1 MCQKIICAVGERKF
15 KSESYID
22 AFLRGKDNMFVAHEL
37 TSDEYISSETEL
49 AVTLRLLA
57 GGDFYDLGVIF
68 NISFEHCDQII
79 YSVLKDW
86 IIDRNIDKIDME
98 DYLDN
103 LDEIKSVSRGVTKRF
118 SGIFK
123 EAIGAIDGWLVRI
136 SRPSLSKD
144 GERNLTS
151 YYSRKGFYALNANL
165 LRGVG

>member
-57 GGDFYDLGVIF
+57 GGDSYDLGVIF

-103 LDEIKSVSRGVTKRF
+103 LNEMK
-118 SGIFK
+118 
-123 EAIGAIDGWLVRI
+123 
-136 SRPSLSKD
+136 
-144 GERNLTS
+144 
-151 YYSRKGFYALNANL
+151 
-165 LRGVG
+165 